1 MSAPAVTVQAV
12 ELVKRFRSGTREQLA
27 LEQVSL
33 EVPSGKLSALV
44 GPDGAGK
51 TTLLRMIAGLLKA
64 DEGLLKVLGL
74 DVAADPQQ
82 VQDLISYMPQKF
94 GLYEDLTIQENLE
107 LYADLHGVRAQQ
119 REERFSRL
127 LQMMD
132 RSSRPTRTP
141 GCRRW

>member
-82 VQDLISYMPQKF
+82 V
-94 GLYEDLTIQENLE
+94 
-107 LYADLHGVRAQQ
+107 
-119 REERFSRL
+119 
-127 LQMMD
+127 
-132 RSSRPTRTP
+132 
-141 GCRRW
+141 

>member
-51 TTLLRMIAGLLKA
+51 TTL
-64 DEGLLKVLGL
+64 
-74 DVAADPQQ
+74 
-82 VQDLISYMPQKF
+82 
-94 GLYEDLTIQENLE
+94 
-107 LYADLHGVRAQQ
+107 
-119 REERFSRL
+119 
-127 LQMMD
+127 
-132 RSSRPTRTP
+132 
-141 GCRRW
+141 

>member
-107 LYADLHGVRAQQ
+107 LYADLHL
-119 REERFSRL
+119 SL
-127 LQMMD
+127 IHI
-132 RSSRPTRTP
+132 
-141 GCRRW
+141 